1 MAMDGEAVNVLL
13 TRAFRGLIACVMSA
27 VAIFI
32 STERKSPLT
41 SDLTA
46 LA

>member
-1 MAMDGEAVNVLL
+1 MAMDGEAVNVLP
-13 TRAFRGLIACVMSA
+13 TRAFRGLVACAMSA
-27 VAIFI
+27 VAIRI
-32 STERKSPLT
+32 NTERKSPLT